1 MAVLCVG
8 ARWLRLSIPISAL
21 TRLRRALHAAC
32 TRHWESTA
40 FYKSWAQCQALT
52 PLSEPC
58 CTLQHVAPPPRAH
71 PALGFRRAH
80 PAASLPCQASFHLFG
95 MELLAT
101 LDLASTNAF
110 FNTFF
115 RLPGDYWRGFL
126 ASKLSSA
133 DLILFALAVF
143 TLAPWS
149 IKYKLVEHLVTGG
162 CGGGTTFRMAS
173 SGMAD
178 EHFCVCS
185 ALPGRAC
192 IERMHSRTV

>member
-1 MAVLCVG
+1 MQRC
-8 ARWLRLSIPISAL
+8 S
-21 TRLRRALHAAC
+21 
-32 TRHWESTA
+32 
-40 FYKSWAQCQALT
+40 
-52 PLSEPC
+52 
-58 CTLQHVAPPPRAH
+58 
-71 PALGFRRAH
+71 PA
-80 PAASLPCQASFHLFG
+80 QASFHLFG

-149 IKYKLVEHLVTGG
+149 IKYKLIEHLVTGG
-162 CGGGTTFRMAS
+162 CTS
-173 SGMAD
+173 NSGSRPAGD
-178 EHFCVCS
+178 SVN
-185 ALPGRAC
+185 ALLGVRGNGRAGLHGAQA
-192 IERMHSRTV
+192 RALSAVLLFKLL